1 MKSSRSKNAPSG
13 WTFTGLNYGVW
24 SFSKY
29 DRCSRAKNNW
39 YGWCD
44 HGAKT
49 WCDGSG
55 SIKTKLSKCGKARLD
70 FGNCCSTTGSDD
82 TFQSQYVLAKLN
94 GGEIGRAV
102 PDSSK
107 SVEFHFKDGDT
118 LELTDI
124 DWSVIEFDDFNII
137 SCYAC

>member
-13 WTFTGLNYGVW
+13 WTFTGFTHGVW
-24 SFSKY
+24 THSNAA
-29 DRCSRAKNNW
+29 RCSRAKNNW
-39 YGWCD
+39 YGWC
-44 HGAKT
+44 GGN
-49 WCDGSG
+49 CSG

-70 FGNCCSTTGSDD
+70 FGNCSSYDPD
-82 TFQSQYVLAKLN
+82 RSQYVLAKLN
-94 GGEIGRAV
+94 GGEIGRAG